1 MSDTSVLLE
10 PAILF
15 AEACTRGTA
24 EEGSQDSIL
33 RVRIAMGELMIVA
46 AGIGKHMEAA
56 AAARMTVEHFYAH
69 LAALPYDYSPE
80 KALREATARAN
91 ASLLEA
97 AHASGSANS
106 HMEATVVVA
115 LLQQDAD
122 GSRAW
127 IGHIG
132 NCRAYLLR
140 AGRLYRLTT
149 DHSVA
154 QALLDHHVITPDEAR
169 NHPDALVSAR
179 RLGQEDQVEIE
190 IEQNPIAEGDTL
202 LLCSSGLWRLVSD
215 QEIQEVIATP
225 GLTLEV
231 VSRNLLDLSL
241 AAGGHNEIGIELAR
255 LIQPPAVA
263 PPRQNGLQ
271 DGLHDG
277 LPRAFKW
284 VLMLFLLAFTG
295 MCILAYLTLRP

>member
-15 AEACTRGTA
+15 AEACNRGTA
-24 EEGSQDSIL
+24 QEGNQDCIL

-46 AGIGKHMEAA
+46 SGIGGHMEATA
-56 AAARMTVEHFYAH
+56 ASRITVEHFYAH
-69 LAALPYDYSPE
+69 LAALPRDYSSE

-91 ASLLEA
+91 TSLVEA
-97 AHASGSANS
+97 AHASGSPHA
-106 HMEATVVVA
+106 HMEATLVVA

-127 IGHIG
+127 IGHVG

-149 DHSVA
+149 DHSAA
-154 QALLDHHVITPDEAR
+154 QSLLDHHVITPDEAR
-169 NHPDALVSAR
+169 NHPEALVLVRS
-179 RLGQEDQVEIE
+179 LGQQDQVEIE
-190 IEQNPIAEGDTL
+190 IEQNPIAEGDSL
-202 LLCSSGLWRLVSD
+202 MLCSSGLWKLVSD

-225 GLTLEV
+225 GLTVEA
-231 VSRNLLDLSL
+231 VSHNLLELSL

-263 PPRQNGLQ
+263 PPRQDGLQNGLPQ
-271 DGLHDG
+271 
-277 LPRAFKW
+277 AFKW
-284 VLMLFLLAFTG
+284 VLVLFLLAFAG
-295 MCILAYLTLRP
+295 MCTLAYVTLLR